1 MKLLRELNEAYK
13 NPSMLEATD
22 YISQIVNSTFD
33 KEAVKREWGA
43 KNGINSKKA
52 IDAIERFAN
61 MHSLAA
67 QELIQA
73 SDIKTVMAGEK
84 VVSRADFLKL
94 VQDLRKTLNDA
105 MRRHDTDEEIGTRL
119 IKTIVSQEE
128 LDAVKAS
135 TKEWNKQNKLNKV
148 KLQVFNRPANK
159 EYPNP
164 YFKVYI
170 DGANTA
176 LKQFR

>member
-1 MKLLRELNEAYK
+1 
-13 NPSMLEATD
+13 
-22 YISQIVNSTFD
+22 
-33 KEAVKREWGA
+33 
-43 KNGINSKKA
+43 
-52 IDAIERFAN
+52 